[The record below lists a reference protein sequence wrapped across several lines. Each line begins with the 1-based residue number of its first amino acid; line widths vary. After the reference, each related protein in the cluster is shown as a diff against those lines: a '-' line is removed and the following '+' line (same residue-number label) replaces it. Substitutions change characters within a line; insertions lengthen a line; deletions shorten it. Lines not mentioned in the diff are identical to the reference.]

1 MIKKPFFHFRFST
14 IQRFLSKL
22 PGFSRPDQHSLG
34 FLNASQFL
42 GILNE
47 NIYKLVLVFF
57 LIDIEGV
64 GKANNI
70 LALTGVVFVTPFIL
84 FSSLAGVLADR
95 FSKSRLIMLTKLAEI
110 VIMSLVLFAFAF
122 QSRAAGY
129 CLLFLLTTQEAL
141 FGPSKYGIIPELV
154 PRPMV
159 SKANGLITSFTYLA
173 IIIGTFLASFMT
185 EITNRHYVIVGA
197 FCLLLAIIGFLATF
211 GIRYIPPKGIKKRIN
226 PFFLQEIYQTLKICK
241 EKKHL
246 IVAMSGSAFFLFIG
260 AFTQLNIIPFA
271 IQSLHFSEIAGGY
284 LFLATALGIVCG
296 AFVAGRV
303 SKKNIELGLSCFS
316 GFLIALALF
325 LLGVLSAHLIAVI
338 ILLFFLGFFGGTF
351 IIPFDSYI
359 QVFSPEEHRGH
370 AIGATNFL
378 SFCGVL
384 VASFALY
391 FFNEMLGLT
400 SAKSF
405 FMMGIITLGYSLFIF
420 FRLSDFSLNYIS
432 KRVLRPLFKLELMDI
447 NLVYKAPYPLLI
459 LQNATWLKACLL
471 SSLFP
476 NIFFLIPEKNNHF
489 FLKLFYSIH
498 IIPLKQINEIAKNE
512 KFQVPEE
519 TLPCIY
525 LKKGITIDSFPPP
538 VFLSQLFKVD
548 VHDFIYVKFEE
559 LKFRSAVIKFSKTKR

>member
-1 MIKKPFFHFRFST
+1 MFKRPLFQFSL
-14 IQRFLSKL
+14 IRRFLSKF
-22 PGFSRPDQHSLG
+22 PGFSQPDRHSLG

-42 GILNE
+42 GVINE
-47 NIYKLVLVFF
+47 NIYKLVLIFF

-64 GKANNI
+64 EKANNI
-70 LALTGVVFVTPFIL
+70 LSLTGAVFVIPFIL

-95 FSKSRLIMLTKLAEI
+95 FSKSRLIMLIKGVEI
-110 VIMSLVLFAFAF
+110 LVMGLVLFAFAF
-122 QSRAAGY
+122 HSRVAGY

-154 PRPMV
+154 PRSQV

-173 IIIGTFLASFMT
+173 IIVGTFLASFMT
-185 EITNRHYVIVGA
+185 EITNRHYILVGA
-197 FCLLLAIIGFLATF
+197 FCLLIAIAGFISTF
-211 GIRYIPPKGIKKRIN
+211 GIRYIPPKGIKKKIN

-246 IVAMSGSAFFLFIG
+246 LVAMSSSAFFLFIG

-271 IQSLHFSEIAGGY
+271 IQSLHLSEIAGGY
-284 LFLATALGIVCG
+284 LFLSTALGIVLG

-316 GFLIALALF
+316 GFLIALAFF
-325 LLGVLSAHLIAVI
+325 LLALFSHHLAAVI
-338 ILLFFLGFFGGTF
+338 ALLFFLGFFGGAF
-351 IIPFDSYI
+351 IVPFDSYI
-359 QVFSPEEHRGH
+359 QVFSPEEQRGH

-391 FFNEMLGLT
+391 FFNEMIGFS

-405 FMMGIITLGYSLFIF
+405 FMMGVVTLAYSFFIF
-420 FRLSDFSLNYIS
+420 FRLSDFSLSYIS
-432 KRVLRPLFKLELMDI
+432 KKVLRPFFKIDLIDV

-459 LQNATWLKACLL
+459 LQNGTWLKASLL

-476 NIFFLIPEKNNHF
+476 NVFFLVPEKNHHF

-498 IIPLKQINEIAKNE
+498 ILPLKEINEVAKNK
-512 KFQVPEE
+512 KFEVPEDS
-519 TLPCIY
+519 LPCIF
-525 LKKGITIDSFPPP
+525 LKKGVTVESFPPP
-538 VFLSQLFKVD
+538 FFLSQFTKIE

-559 LKFRSAVIKFSKTKR
+559 LKFRSAVIKFSKTKT